1 MDLQLRRREQTGCWT
16 GLVKLLQACGLCQGR
31 GYESAFSEETTESAG
46 GSVQAAYQAPVPA
59 SGASSS
65 RGHAEARAEAALLP
79 KGREAATDSSSAVHH
94 TLEPASELCTGE
106 RSGNAEQPPSSKAHR
121 RIQSYEHLT
130 RINTAMSGKLS
141 PMGQR
146 RVPSGLSLADND
158 YECCPTCLEAYTTE
172 NPKILTKC
180 QHAYHLSCIYEWLER
195 SNTCPVCGKAM
206 SFEEMLA

>member
-1 MDLQLRRREQTGCWT
+1 MDLQLRRDDQPGCWASV
-16 GLVKLLQACGLCQGR
+16 LNILQSCGLCQGR
-31 GYESAFSEETTESAG
+31 GYETAFSEENTETAA
-46 GSVQAAYQAPVPA
+46 GSVQASYQAPVPA

-65 RGHAEARAEAALLP
+65 RSHLDTRGREALLP
-79 KGREAATDSSSAVHH
+79 KGGNAGAESSSAIHH
-94 TLEPASELCTGE
+94 APEPGSRLRLGE
-106 RSGNAEQPPSSKAHR
+106 ASGNVEEPQSSKAHR
-121 RIQSYEHLT
+121 RIQSYEHLAMLT
-130 RINTAMSGKLS
+130 TARSGKLS
-141 PMGQR
+141 PIGQR

-158 YECCPTCLEAYTTE
+158 DECCPTCLEAYTTE